1 MGDIKRKI
9 QRLEDDAEIEY
20 IEQRDGSY
28 YWYNPRELYKAF
40 TLYYLNTLGSDYRGE
55 PRPPAPQVFHAVA
68 NAKDREQ
75 AMTQILSNWRE
86 NQDHCG
92 STYAPWSKRGRSAR
106 LTGSTSL
113 WPTRRLRMID
123 RSQDRRAEELEIS

>member
-20 IEQRDGSY
+20 IEQKDGSY
-28 YWYNPRELYKAF
+28 YWYSPRELYKAF

-86 NQDHCG
+86 NQNHCG
-92 STYAPWSKRGRSAR
+92 VD
-106 LTGSTSL
+106 
-113 WPTRRLRMID
+113 LR
-123 RSQDRRAEELEIS
+123 ALVEEGEVRPFNWVNLIMAHEEAKDD